1 MTQPATHAI
10 ALSSV
15 GNGAKLH
22 IVDVIEGDAV
32 RFNRPTKV
40 YTQPSVW
47 CGSDRGWG
55 NTAHGVTVLARF
67 DMVEYPDYATEPE
80 AFRVVVDTNNLA
92 RGIATVESM
101 KALEQWGD
109 RVCLKCLRDH
119 RKMYDRF
126 LPSVEA
132 SLTAMVNEDIQ
143 ALF

>member
-1 MTQPATHAI
+1 MPTNAI

-15 GNGAKLH
+15 GGGSKLH
-22 IVDVIEGDAV
+22 IVEVIVGSRE
-32 RFNRPTKV
+32 RFGRTEPT
-40 YTQPSVW
+40 YTQPKVW

-67 DMVEYPDYATEPE
+67 DMVEYPDYATDRE